1 MNIENE
7 SLYNTLSYFIAN
19 TNNCRTSK
27 LSKLL
32 YLLDVRYTRLVGV
45 PCTRAAYLAEANGP
59 IIPQFLGNVIEDVS
73 SDFRQHFDVVA
84 DGGSSSC
91 DYPISPKFDLDM
103 EVFSPYQLELM
114 QGLCD
119 KYKDSSAQDIFDVI
133 RGDKYDPWNVV
144 YNLQRRPGG
153 DIPLRLVF
161 DAIPE
166 DKQQMMRARY
176 DFHT

>member
-1 MNIENE
+1 
-7 SLYNTLSYFIAN
+7 
-19 TNNCRTSK
+19 
-27 LSKLL
+27 
-32 YLLDVRYTRLVGV
+32 
-45 PCTRAAYLAEANGP
+45 
-59 IIPQFLGNVIEDVS
+59 
-73 SDFRQHFDVVA
+73 
-84 DGGSSSC
+84 
-91 DYPISPKFDLDM
+91 M